1 MDGNKMNLVYKSIL
15 SILGMGA
22 VFDAILVPS
31 QVAPTVITA
40 LATVTASAE
49 QVFGANEIFAI
60 NATGDVNIRFGPAGN
75 VPTPSATV
83 GFRIPAGST
92 MVFDVGRQWT
102 SFKVFNTTAGNVNVY
117 IQPLSKF

>member
-1 MDGNKMNLVYKSIL
+1 MKMNYLLEIFG
-15 SILGMGA
+15 IGA

-31 QVAPTVITA
+31 QVAPTKITN
-40 LATVTASAE
+40 LASVTASSE

-60 NATGDVNIRFGPAGN
+60 NASGDITIRFGPAGA
-75 VPTPSATV
+75 VPTTDANS
-83 GFRIPAGST
+83 FRIPSGTT

-102 SFKVFNTTAGNVNVY
+102 SFKVFNITAGTVNVY

>member
-1 MDGNKMNLVYKSIL
+1 MNLNTIL
-15 SILGMGA
+15 SIFGLGA

-31 QVAPTVITA
+31 QVTPTVITA
-40 LATVTASAE
+40 LATVTLSSE

-60 NATGDVNIRFGPAGN
+60 NATGDMTIRFGPAGS
-75 VPTPSATV
+75 VPAASATA
-83 GFRIPAGST
+83 GFRIPSGTT

-102 SFKVFNTTAGNVNVY
+102 SFKVFNTTAGNINVY

>member
-1 MDGNKMNLVYKSIL
+1 MKMNYLLEIFG
-15 SILGMGA
+15 IGA

-40 LATVTASAE
+40 LGAATLSAE

-60 NATGDVNIRFGPAGN
+60 NASGDITIRFGPAGS
-75 VPTPSATV
+75 VPAASATA
-83 GFRIPAGST
+83 GFRVPSGTT

-102 SFKVFNTTAGNVNVY
+102 SFKVFNITAGNVNIY